1 MYKRLLSLG
10 IILFVV
16 AATAGGMPA
25 ARAESSGSISGTFIN
40 DLDADGEIDA
50 GEKGLSGWHV
60 LLEGNVGDDGTSV
73 SYETKTDGQ
82 GKYVFSH
89 LDPGTYVVSVP
100 CEDQPR
106 LHVTTSPS
114 EQLPIEL
121 QSGNPQQHGVD
132 MLLSLVD
139 SPAVGNGTISGRVV
153 WDENRD
159 GVADPSEAGVAGWR
173 VDAWLHGSECLP
185 SEYQERFGDTTEG
198 GSFRLSGVVPGR
210 YSVGVI
216 IPDRQGDYVVDSP
229 GVERQVYGRD
239 MLEVTNEV
247 IVGEGESQSITLG
260 VLSLKGSGSI
270 SGDLYHDLN
279 LNGALDAGEP
289 LMTGQPF
296 IGLLYRTPNGLAVVF
311 PPLAFDSGH
320 YAFTGL
326 AAGDWV
332 VGVISL
338 MGHGVNP
345 PVAADGIPEA
355 SIALGEGEQRTGVDF
370 GSDEQ
375 PPEQAPTGTPQP
387 TPAPTQTPPV
397 TPTAGPTSTQPIGAP
412 VTGSG
417 GPSAA
422 TSESLPGV
430 AIAIAT
436 VAIGVVGLSLGMRR
450 RTRRP

>member
-16 AATAGGMPA
+16 AATAGGMHA
-25 ARAESSGSISGTFIN
+25 ARAESSGSISGTLVN
-40 DLDADGEIDA
+40 DANADGEIDA

-121 QSGNPQQHGVD
+121 QSDNPQQHGID

-139 SPAVGNGTISGRVV
+139 SPPVGNGTISGTVV

-185 SEYQERFGDTTEG
+185 SEYQERFGDTTED
-198 GSFRLSGVVPGR
+198 GSFDLSALVPGR

-216 IPDRQGDYVVDSP
+216 SLERQGDYVVDSP
-229 GVERQVYGRD
+229 GVEGQAYGRS
-239 MLEVTNEV
+239 MLEVSNEV
-247 IVGEGESQSITLG
+247 IVGNGGSQSITFG

-279 LNGALDAGEP
+279 LNGVHEP
-289 LMTGQPF
+289 DEPMRTGQAW
-296 IGLLYRTPNGLAVVF
+296 IGLLYRTPKGYTLVSLSPAFYNGRYEFA
-311 PPLAFDSGH
+311 
-320 YAFTGL
+320 GL
-326 AAGDWV
+326 AAGDYV
-332 VGVISL
+332 VGVVSL
-338 MGHGVNP
+338 MGHAVNP
-345 PVAADGIPEA
+345 AAGADGVPEA
-355 SIALGEGEQRTGVDF
+355 SVTLGEGEQRTAIDF

-375 PPEQAPTGTPQP
+375 PPESPTGTPQP

-397 TPTAGPTSTQPIGAP
+397 TPTADATSTQPVGAP
-412 VTGSG
+412 LTGSG

-436 VAIGVVGLSLGMRR
+436 VAIGVVGLSLGIRR